1 MSRKEKTGNTHMRLM
16 QGGVCMKDSDDESA
30 QLVLLEVS
38 SC

>member
-1 MSRKEKTGNTHMRLM
+1 MSKKEKTGNTHVRLM
-16 QGGVCMKDSDDESA
+16 EGGVRMKDSDVESA